1 MRFIFQHKIIAGIA
15 VIILAGGGYYFYSAS
30 TSNKNETRYFL
41 SAAEKG
47 TLIVSVSGSG
57 NIETADSSDASSDI
71 SGEIESVN
79 AALGDKVGKG
89 QIIAVIKND
98 ELDIKEESAKSSL
111 NLAKESVSKAKLGRA
126 QKYQE
131 YYDLKQKQKSNP
143 ENVSNL
149 DIKISA
155 QKVREADLAIKSA
168 EIKVRS
174 ADFDY
179 AKTKDDAAART
190 IISPIGGTVTA
201 LNIKAGDELGASS
214 LTSSACGSLLTITDL
229 EKLFAKISLNEI
241 DVAKIKAD
249 QKATLTF
256 DAVENLTLTG
266 KVAEIES
273 VGAITQ
279 GVVSYAVKIA
289 LDSTDSRIKPG
300 MSTSAA
306 IVTDVKT
313 DAIIVPNS
321 AVKSNNGY
329 SYAEAPDETLPES
342 SISGSADGII
352 LKNPPRRI
360 TIEIGLSNDTS
371 TEIVSG
377 IKAGERVISRTTT
390 DSTNQTTSSAPSLFG
405 GSGNAGGRIL
415 SAPR

>member
-1 MRFIFQHKIIAGIA
+1 MRFIFQHKIITGIA

-57 NIETADSSDASSDI
+57 NIEAVDSSDASSDI
-71 SGEIESVN
+71 SGEIESVKVS
-79 AALGDKVGKG
+79 LGDKVGKG

-111 NLAKESVSKAKLGRA
+111 NLAKESVSKAKLDRA

-143 ENVSNL
+143 EDVSGL

-155 QKVREADLAIKSA
+155 QKVRDADFAIKSA
-168 EIKVRS
+168 EIKVKE
-174 ADFDY
+174 ANLVLDQ
-179 AKTKDDAAART
+179 AKENAAARIIKAPISGT
-190 IISPIGGTVTA
+190 ITA
-201 LNIKAGDELGASS
+201 LNIKIGDDLGTASS
-214 LTSSACGSLLTITDL
+214 SSARGSLMTITDL
-229 EKLFAKISLNEI
+229 DKLFAKISLNEI
-241 DVAKIKAD
+241 DVAKIKAE

-256 DAVENLTLTG
+256 DAVEHLTLTG
-266 KVAEIES
+266 KVTEIES

-300 MSTSAA
+300 MSASAA
-306 IVTDVKT
+306 IVTDVKI
-313 DAIIVPNS
+313 DAIMVPNS
-321 AVKSNNGY
+321 AIKSNNGS
-329 SYAEAPDETLPES
+329 SYVEVPDETLTEG
-342 SISGSADGII
+342 SIGVSANGII

-360 TIEIGLSNDTS
+360 TAEIGLSNDTS
-371 TEIVSG
+371 TVIISG
-377 IKAGERVISRTTT
+377 IKVGDQVISRT
-390 DSTNQTTSSAPSLFG
+390 STNSTGQAASQAPSLFG
-405 GSGNAGGRIL
+405 GSSRIV
-415 SAPR
+415 R

>member
-155 QKVREADLAIKSA
+155 QKVRDADFAIKSA
-168 EIKVRS
+168 EIKVKE
-174 ADFDY
+174 ANLALDQ
-179 AKTKDDAAART
+179 AKENAAARIIKAPISGT
-190 IISPIGGTVTA
+190 ITA
-201 LNIKAGDELGASS
+201 LNIKIGDDLGT
-214 LTSSACGSLLTITDL
+214 TSSSSTRGSLMTITDL
-229 EKLFAKISLNEI
+229 DKLFAKISLNEI

-313 DAIIVPNS
+313 DAVMVPNG
-321 AVKSNNGY
+321 AVKSSNGSFY
-329 SYAEAPDETLPES
+329 VEAPDETAPES
-342 SISGSADGII
+342 STSESANGII
-352 LKNPPRRI
+352 LNNPPRKI
-360 TIEIGLSNDTS
+360 TVEIGLSNDTS
-371 TEIVSG
+371 TEIISG
-377 IKAGERVISRTTT
+377 IKVGDQVISRT
-390 DSTNQTTSSAPSLFG
+390 STNSTGQAASQAPSLFG
-405 GSGNAGGRIL
+405 GSSRIM
-415 SAPR
+415 R

>member
-1 MRFIFQHKIIAGIA
+1 MRALIFQ
-15 VIILAGGGYYFYSAS
+15 
-30 TSNKNETRYFL
+30 
-41 SAAEKG
+41 
-47 TLIVSVSGSG
+47 
-57 NIETADSSDASSDI
+57 
-71 SGEIESVN
+71 EIESVKVS
-79 AALGDKVGKG
+79 LGDKVGKG
-89 QIIAVIKND
+89 QVIAVIKND
-98 ELDIKEESAKSSL
+98 ELGVKEESAKSSL
-111 NLAKESVSKAKLGRA
+111 NLAKEAVSKAKLDRA

-131 YYDLKQKQKSNP
+131 YYDLKQKQKDNP
-143 ENVSNL
+143 ESVSNL

-155 QKVREADLAIKSA
+155 QKVRDADFAIKSA
-168 EIKVRS
+168 EIKVKE
-174 ADFDY
+174 ANLALDQ
-179 AKTKDDAAART
+179 AKENAAARIIKAPISGT
-190 IISPIGGTVTA
+190 ITA
-201 LNIKAGDELGASS
+201 LNIKIGDDLGT
-214 LTSSACGSLLTITDL
+214 TSSSSTRGSLMTITDL
-229 EKLFAKISLNEI
+229 DKLFAKISLNEI

-266 KVAEIES
+266 KVTEIES

-306 IVTDVKT
+306 IVTDVKI

-321 AVKSNNGY
+321 AVKSNNGS

-342 SISGSADGII
+342 SISGSANGII

-360 TIEIGLSNDTS
+360 TVEIGLSNDAS
-371 TEIVSG
+371 TEIISG
-377 IKAGERVISRTTT
+377 IKAEERVISRTTT

>member
-30 TSNKNETRYFL
+30 ANNTNETRYFL

-47 TLIVSVSGSG
+47 ALIVSVSGSG
-57 NIETADSSDASSDI
+57 NIEAVDSSDASSDI
-71 SGEIESVN
+71 SGEIESVKVS
-79 AALGDKVGKG
+79 LGDKVGKG
-89 QIIAVIKND
+89 QVIAVIKND
-98 ELDIKEESAKSSL
+98 ELGVKEESAKSSL
-111 NLAKESVSKAKLGRA
+111 NLAKEAVSKAKLDRA

-131 YYDLKQKQKSNP
+131 YYDLKQKQKDNP
-143 ENVSNL
+143 ESVSNL

-155 QKVREADLAIKSA
+155 QKVRDADFAIKSA
-168 EIKVRS
+168 EIKVKE
-174 ADFDY
+174 ANLALDQ
-179 AKTKDDAAART
+179 AKENAAARIIKAPISGT
-190 IISPIGGTVTA
+190 ITA
-201 LNIKAGDELGASS
+201 LNIKIGDDLGTASS
-214 LTSSACGSLLTITDL
+214 SSARGSLLTITDL

-241 DVAKIKAD
+241 DVAKIKAE

-266 KVAEIES
+266 KVTEIES

-306 IVTDVKT
+306 IVTDVKI
-313 DAIIVPNS
+313 DAIMVPNS
-321 AVKSNNGY
+321 AIKSNNGS
-329 SYAEAPDETLPES
+329 SYAEAPDETLTEG
-342 SISGSADGII
+342 SIGGSANGII

-360 TIEIGLSNDTS
+360 TVEIGLSNDTS
-371 TEIVSG
+371 TEIISG
-377 IKAGERVISRTTT
+377 IKVGDQVISRT
-390 DSTNQTTSSAPSLFG
+390 STNSTGQAASQAPSLFG
-405 GSGNAGGRIL
+405 GSSRIM
-415 SAPR
+415 R

>member
-71 SGEIESVN
+71 SGEIESV
-79 AALGDKVGKG
+79 
-89 QIIAVIKND
+89 
-98 ELDIKEESAKSSL
+98 
-111 NLAKESVSKAKLGRA
+111 KESVSKAKLGRA

-155 QKVREADLAIKSA
+155 QKVRDADFAIKSA
-168 EIKVRS
+168 EIKVKE
-174 ADFDY
+174 ANLALDQ
-179 AKTKDDAAART
+179 AKENAAARIIKAPISGT
-190 IISPIGGTVTA
+190 ITA
-201 LNIKAGDELGASS
+201 LNIKIGDDLGTASS
-214 LTSSACGSLLTITDL
+214 SSARGSLLTITDL

-241 DVAKIKAD
+241 DVAKIKAE

-266 KVAEIES
+266 KVTEIES

-306 IVTDVKT
+306 IVTDVKI
-313 DAIIVPNS
+313 DAIMVLNS
-321 AVKSNNGY
+321 AIKSNNGS
-329 SYAEAPDETLPES
+329 SYAEAPDETLTEG
-342 SISGSADGII
+342 SIGGSANGII

-360 TIEIGLSNDTS
+360 TVEIGLSNDTS
-371 TEIVSG
+371 TEIISG
-377 IKAGERVISRTTT
+377 IKVGDQVISRT
-390 DSTNQTTSSAPSLFG
+390 STNSTGQAAGQAPSLFG
-405 GSGNAGGRIL
+405 GSSRIM
-415 SAPR
+415 R

>member
-98 ELDIKEESAKSSL
+98 ELGIKEESAKSAL
-111 NLAKESVSKAKLGRA
+111 NLAKESVSKAKLDRA
-126 QKYQE
+126 QKYQD
-131 YYDLKQKQKSNP
+131 YYDLKQKQKDNP
-143 ENVSNL
+143 ESASNL

-155 QKVREADLAIKSA
+155 QKVRDADFAIKSA
-168 EIKVRS
+168 EIKVKE
-174 ADFDY
+174 ANFALDQ
-179 AKTKDDAAART
+179 AKENAAARIIKAPISGT
-190 IISPIGGTVTA
+190 ITA
-201 LNIKAGDELGASS
+201 LNIKIGDDLGTASS
-214 LTSSACGSLLTITDL
+214 SSARGSLMTITDL
-229 EKLFAKISLNEI
+229 DKLFAKISLNEI

-266 KVAEIES
+266 KV
-273 VGAITQ
+273 T
-279 GVVSYAVKIA
+279 
-289 LDSTDSRIKPG
+289 
-300 MSTSAA
+300 
-306 IVTDVKT
+306 
-313 DAIIVPNS
+313 
-321 AVKSNNGY
+321 
-329 SYAEAPDETLPES
+329 
-342 SISGSADGII
+342 
-352 LKNPPRRI
+352 
-360 TIEIGLSNDTS
+360 
-371 TEIVSG
+371 
-377 IKAGERVISRTTT
+377 
-390 DSTNQTTSSAPSLFG
+390 
-405 GSGNAGGRIL
+405 
-415 SAPR
+415 

>member
-15 VIILAGGGYYFYSAS
+15 VIILAGGVYYFYSAS
-30 TSNKNETRYFL
+30 ANNTNETRYFL

-47 TLIVSVSGSG
+47 ALIVSVSGSG
-57 NIETADSSDASSDI
+57 NIEAVDSSDASSDI
-71 SGEIESVN
+71 SGEIESVK

-155 QKVREADLAIKSA
+155 QKVRDADFAIKSA
-168 EIKVRS
+168 EIKVKE
-174 ADFDY
+174 ANLALDQ
-179 AKTKDDAAART
+179 AQENAAARIIKAPISGT
-190 IISPIGGTVTA
+190 ITA
-201 LNIKAGDELGASS
+201 LNIKIGDDLGTASS
-214 LTSSACGSLLTITDL
+214 SSARGSLMTITDL
-229 EKLFAKISLNEI
+229 DKLFAKISLNEI

-266 KVAEIES
+266 KVTEIES

-289 LDSTDSRIKPG
+289 LESTDSRIKPG

-313 DAIIVPNS
+313 DAVMVPNG
-321 AVKSNNGY
+321 AVKSSNGSFY
-329 SYAEAPDETLPES
+329 VEAPDETAPES
-342 SISGSADGII
+342 STSESANGIT
-352 LKNPPRRI
+352 LNNPPRRI
-360 TIEIGLSNDTS
+360 TVEIGLSNDTS
-371 TEIVSG
+371 TEIISG
-377 IKAGERVISRTTT
+377 IKVGDQVISRT
-390 DSTNQTTSSAPSLFG
+390 STNSTGQAASQAPSLFG
-405 GSGNAGGRIL
+405 GSSRIM
-415 SAPR
+415 R

>member
-155 QKVREADLAIKSA
+155 QKVRDADFAIKSA
-168 EIKVRS
+168 EIKVKE
-174 ADFDY
+174 ANLALDQ
-179 AKTKDDAAART
+179 AKENAAARIIKAPISGT
-190 IISPIGGTVTA
+190 ITA
-201 LNIKAGDELGASS
+201 LNIKIGDDLGT
-214 LTSSACGSLLTITDL
+214 TSSSSTRGSLMTITDL
-229 EKLFAKISLNEI
+229 DKLFAKISLNEI

-266 KVAEIES
+266 KVTEIES

-306 IVTDVKT
+306 IVTDVKI

-321 AVKSNNGY
+321 AVKSNNGS

-342 SISGSADGII
+342 SISGSANGII

-360 TIEIGLSNDTS
+360 TVEIGLSNDAS
-371 TEIVSG
+371 TEIISG
-377 IKAGERVISRTTT
+377 IKAEERVISRTTT